1 MLVPVDVAAVLQYRR
16 EHGQMEKHIKAKQ
29 ILYRGWSSCRNS
41 YHKLACL
48 TGVQVIFLL
57 TASVLLISCTTI
69 KKAGVTAIAA
79 AGGATAA
86 TVLSGGAAAPILGAT
101 TGAFVGD
108 VATEVMMSDKKK
120 GVILK
125 TEQGVIECAPDNFFT
140 LLGKLVEMGGW
151 LLVLIFVVPMILG
164 WILPGPV
171 EKKKKQK
178 NLFS

>member
-1 MLVPVDVAAVLQYRR
+1 MTV
-16 EHGQMEKHIKAKQ
+16 
-29 ILYRGWSSCRNS
+29 
-41 YHKLACL
+41 
-48 TGVQVIFLL
+48 
-57 TASVLLISCTTI
+57 SVLLISCTTI

-86 TVLSGGAAAPILGAT
+86 TVLSGGVAAPILGAT
-101 TGAFVGD
+101 TTAFVAD
-108 VATEVMMSDKKK
+108 VVTEVKMPTKASAT
-120 GVILK
+120 VLQ
-125 TEQGVIECAPDNFFT
+125 TEQGMIECAPDNFFT

-164 WILPGPV
+164 WILPGPL